1 MASLLTNASAINDS
15 NVSDAVAQI
24 SGHASAEAKREA
36 EADAAYYRAPRE
48 DPNEE
53 KVREFYE
60 QFTEL
65 KSRWSNK
72 SNRSDELVEEIS
84 DATYYYEEWVNAG
97 NLDKDSNYGNP
108 KYQRRYKRWNT
119 KYANFL
125 KKVRPRNFNDY
136 TPEEKTEYRELRKK
150 KPKSFGAVLNN
161 LVTSLD
167 QEARDWYP
175 SSSDESSGGRRKR
188 KTRRKRKKSRRKSRK
203 KRKTRKK
210 RRKSKK
216 KRRRRR

>member
-36 EADAAYYRAPRE
+36 EADAAYYRVTRD

-65 KSRWSNK
+65 KNRWSNK
-72 SNRSDELVEEIS
+72 SNRSDKLVEEIS

-97 NLDKDSNYGNP
+97 HLDKDSNYGNP
-108 KYQRRYKRWNT
+108 KYERRTKRWNT
-119 KYANFL
+119 KFS
-125 KKVRPRNFNDY
+125 KFIKPIRQQGRNVY
-136 TPEEKTEYRELRKK
+136 KLTPEEKEAYKKLGK
-150 KPKSFGAVLNN
+150 KPKKFGAVLNN

-167 QEARDWYP
+167 QEARNWYP

-188 KTRRKRKKSRRKSRK
+188 KTKRKRKKSRRKSRK

-210 RRKSKK
+210 RKSKK
-216 KRRRRR
+216 KRRKRR

>member
-15 NVSDAVAQI
+15 NVSDAVAQTQ
-24 SGHASAEAKREA
+24 GYASAEAKREA
-36 EADAAYYRAPRE
+36 EKDAAYYRAPRE

-65 KSRWSNK
+65 KNRWSDK
-72 SNRSDELVEEIS
+72 RNRSDQLVEEIS

-97 NLDKDSNYGNP
+97 HLDKDSNYGNP
-108 KYQRRYKRWNT
+108 KYQRKYKRWNT

-175 SSSDESSGGRRKR
+175 SSSDESSGGRRKT
-188 KTRRKRKKSRRKSRK
+188 KRKRKKSRRKSRK

-210 RRKSKK
+210 RKSKK

>member
-24 SGHASAEAKREA
+24 SGHASAAARREA
-36 EADAAYYRAPRE
+36 EEDAAYYRVERE

-65 KSRWSNK
+65 KNRWSDK
-72 SNRSDELVEEIS
+72 RNRSDELVEEIS

-97 NLDKDSNYGNP
+97 HLDKDSNYGNP
-108 KYQRRYKRWNT
+108 KYQRKYKRWNT
-119 KYANFL
+119 KFSKFL
-125 KKVRPRNFNDY
+125 NKVRPRNFNAY
-136 TPEEKTEYRELRKK
+136 TTEEKNEYKELKRK
-150 KPKSFGAVLNN
+150 KPKSFGTVLND

-188 KTRRKRKKSRRKSRK
+188 KTKRKKKSSRKSRK

-210 RRKSKK
+210 RKNKK

>member
-24 SGHASAEAKREA
+24 SGHASAAARREA

-65 KSRWSNK
+65 KNRWSDK
-72 SNRSDELVEEIS
+72 RNRSDELVEEIS

-97 NLDKDSNYGNP
+97 HLDKDSNYGNP

-119 KYANFL
+119 KFANFL

>member
-1 MASLLTNASAINDS
+1 MASLLTDASVINDR

-24 SGHASAEAKREA
+24 SGHASAAARREA
-36 EADAAYYRAPRE
+36 EEDAAYYRVERE

-53 KVREFYE
+53 KVRDFYE

-65 KSRWSNK
+65 KNRWSDK
-72 SNRSDELVEEIS
+72 SNRSDKLVEEIS
-84 DATYYYEEWVNAG
+84 DATYYYEEWKNNG
-97 NLDKDSNYGNP
+97 NLDLDSNYGNP
-108 KYQRRYKRWNT
+108 KYQRKYKRWNT

-125 KKVRPRNFNDY
+125 KKVRPRNFNAY
-136 TPEEKTEYRELRKK
+136 TTEEKNEYRELRRK

-175 SSSDESSGGRRKR
+175 SSSESSGGRRKR
-188 KTRRKRKKSRRKSRK
+188 KTKRKRKKSRRKSRK

-210 RRKSKK
+210 RKSKK
-216 KRRRRR
+216 KRRKRR

>member
-24 SGHASAEAKREA
+24 SGHASAAARREA
-36 EADAAYYRAPRE
+36 EADAAYYRAPRN

-65 KSRWSNK
+65 KNRWSDK
-72 SNRSDELVEEIS
+72 RNRSDKLVEEIS

-108 KYQRRYKRWNT
+108 KYQRKYKRWNT
-119 KYANFL
+119 KFSKFL

-136 TPEEKTEYRELRKK
+136 TTKEKTEYRELRRK
-150 KPKSFGAVLNN
+150 KPKSFGTVLNN
-161 LVTSLD
+161 LITSLD

-188 KTRRKRKKSRRKSRK
+188 KTKRKRKKSRRKSRK

-210 RRKSKK
+210 RKSKK

>member
-1 MASLLTNASAINDS
+1 MASLLTDASAINYR
-15 NVSDAVAQI
+15 NLSDAVAQTQ
-24 SGHASAEAKREA
+24 GYPSAEAKREA
-36 EADAAYYRAPRE
+36 EEDAAYYRVERE

-53 KVREFYE
+53 KVRDFYE

-65 KSRWSNK
+65 KNKWSNK
-72 SNRSDELVEEIS
+72 SNRSDKLVEEIS
-84 DATYYYEEWVNAG
+84 DATYYYEEWKNNG
-97 NLDKDSNYGNP
+97 NLDLDSNYGNP
-108 KYQRRYKRWNT
+108 KYQRKYKRWNT

-125 KKVRPRNFNDY
+125 KKVRPRNFNNY
-136 TPEEKTEYRELRKK
+136 TTEEKNEYRELRRK

-188 KTRRKRKKSRRKSRK
+188 KTKRKRKKSRRKSRK

-210 RRKSKK
+210 RKSKK
-216 KRRRRR
+216 KRRKRR